1 MKQFTMVLLSLV
13 VIGTMML
20 TGCGK
25 VRDNTVA
32 KNIVKNDIRDFQAKK
47 ERN

>member
-1 MKQFTMVLLSLV
+1 MKRFTMILVSLGI
-13 VIGTMML
+13 IGTIML

-32 KNIVKNDIRDFQAKK
+32 KNIVKNDVRDFLDK
-47 ERN
+47 